1 MMTRPAANIGDP
13 GRRLGQVCAEL
24 PGNQGVADHR
34 AERPVFREVAFGE
47 PVERVF

>member
-1 MMTRPAANIGDP
+1 
-13 GRRLGQVCAEL
+13 
-24 PGNQGVADHR
+24 VADHR